1 MNYLPEKREIIL
13 DRELN
18 KLDRFV
24 INFCSL
30 LEKYTKYVIVSGYV
44 SIVLG
49 RSRATEDVDLLV
61 PRMEFSNF
69 VEMFNNF
76 LNKGYDCINTTN
88 PKEAFEMLDETAIR
102 FFKQG
107 NPLPNIEF
115 KFIKNDLDEYSFENR
130 LKLVLNEGTLFI
142 SPLELQIAYKLFLSS
157 EKADKDIEDARHL
170 YKIFQDKINKETLAI
185 FIRKLNVEKRFK
197 ELE

>member
-1 MNYLPEKREIIL
+1 MKYLPDKREIIL
-13 DRELN
+13 NRELN

-24 INFCSL
+24 IDFCSL

-69 VEMFNNF
+69 VAMFNNF

-130 LKLVLNEGTLFI
+130 LKLVLNEGTIFI
-142 SPLELQIAYKLFLSS
+142 SPLELQIAYKLYLSS

-170 YKIFQDKINKETLAI
+170 YKIFQDKINKEALAI